1 MQRVDLTPLK
11 ELMEKGQ
18 LDVEIDSHVKKLN
31 LEPET
36 EIEQEQKIGDAD
48 SQVKK
53 AFREQEQM
61 TEQKRL
67 QKLKR
72 VMKRTEKITID
83 NLSPLLGFTK
93 KVDCLEWIYILPDEY
108 EIVVDGDYIMF
119 GQKSSEKIDEA
130 LERLS
135 QEFESWE
142 TKDKTDKV

>member
-1 MQRVDLTPLK
+1 
-11 ELMEKGQ
+11 MEKGQ